1 MKKTYTCTCC
11 GGKDLSFDAN
21 GKWDEEKQEFVFN
34 LEKFYF
40 FEEEMAFCIVCDN
53 WNIFQEIELE

>member
-1 MKKTYTCTCC
+1 MKKTYICSCC

>member
-11 GGKDLSFDAN
+11 GGKNLSFDAN

-53 WNIFQEIELE
+53 WNIFAEIELE